1 MEFKNTRVKFV
12 SLHNIL
18 EEADLESDGMSN
30 GSRKSIRINLCKV
43 VERFIRSHKD
53 AHLFIDEFPL
63 TYERSDADESFLNC
77 IKERS
82 ASNRYFWLTL
92 RLCDVRNIF
101 FEELNENKNHYET
114 FLKNC
119 GFEVPFLKHNM
130 RNSSFIVDSFET
142 IYGYGEKKYDDGK
155 KRKYDDEKETK
166 GMGKKDAKLMV
177 DKAILPPNTVQGMKT
192 VVVPV
197 QGNSRAD
204 YKDPFD
210 ALSYVL
216 NTYFKDAS
224 EPVVVLITESK
235 YFETENKKYFERIN
249 RASSESKRTFLVYPF
264 KRPSKVPAADIDNL
278 EKYIESPEGVLLT
291 DAEAFNGMQARNVV
305 IISDGSRMDRNYI
318 MRANSFVV
326 FIQKRQEVN
335 TKIASKPNILLD
347 KTFLPDKI
355 KKSKDGTIGKR
366 TNTVW
371 LWHFP
376 FNVQEKD
383 VKEHLETMK
392 LDISTLKIEELFY
405 PPLNSNMLN
414 LPDSIQ
420 QNKKEEIEKA
430 KKVERQFVGFAIEL
444 LLDTSPIHF
453 EDISRGENNFWPPGW
468 SSKSY
473 SGVQDINNDAK
484 RRSFTY
490 STEPSWIKVSVKRY
504 SGLHESDIKK
514 YVKSQVK

>member
-1 MEFKNTRVKFV
+1 M
-12 SLHNIL
+12 
-18 EEADLESDGMSN
+18 
-30 GSRKSIRINLCKV
+30 
-43 VERFIRSHKD
+43 
-53 AHLFIDEFPL
+53 
-63 TYERSDADESFLNC
+63 
-77 IKERS
+77 
-82 ASNRYFWLTL
+82 
-92 RLCDVRNIF
+92 
-101 FEELNENKNHYET
+101 
-114 FLKNC
+114 
-119 GFEVPFLKHNM
+119 
-130 RNSSFIVDSFET
+130 
-142 IYGYGEKKYDDGK
+142 
-155 KRKYDDEKETK
+155 
-166 GMGKKDAKLMV
+166 
-177 DKAILPPNTVQGMKT
+177 
-192 VVVPV
+192 
-197 QGNSRAD
+197 
-204 YKDPFD
+204 
-210 ALSYVL
+210 
-216 NTYFKDAS
+216 
-224 EPVVVLITESK
+224 
-235 YFETENKKYFERIN
+235 
-249 RASSESKRTFLVYPF
+249 
-264 KRPSKVPAADIDNL
+264 
-278 EKYIESPEGVLLT
+278 LLT